1 MGHTAPEQGRPV
13 TRPTEEGEGGDLYL
27 TFTMGGEMY
36 AIGILAVKEIIKLH
50 GVSSVPML
58 PEFIRGVINLRG
70 SVVPVV
76 DLAAFFHGKVS
87 PAGKRSC
94 IVMVEVRDDEEIQCV
109 GLVVDSVSA
118 VIEIVA
124 GDIEPAP
131 AFGARINTDFIHGM
145 GKVNDRFVI
154 VLDVER
160 VLGGNSLGLMAQV
173 EHLLGRDAL
182 Q

>member
-1 MGHTAPEQGRPV
+1 
-13 TRPTEEGEGGDLYL
+13 
-27 TFTMGGEMY
+27 
-36 AIGILAVKEIIKLH
+36 
-50 GVSSVPML
+50 ML

-87 PAGKRSC
+87 QPGKRSC

-109 GLVVDSVSA
+109 GVVVESVSA
-118 VIEIVA
+118 VIEIAA

-154 VLDVER
+154 VLDVGR
-160 VLGGNSLGLMAQV
+160 VLGSNSLGLTAQV
-173 EHLLGRDAL
+173 EHILSGDAL
-182 Q
+182 QWRIQGLCENHKSFFYEQSTDRGISGLLRAVVHITDFPRIAMQAQQICIYTV